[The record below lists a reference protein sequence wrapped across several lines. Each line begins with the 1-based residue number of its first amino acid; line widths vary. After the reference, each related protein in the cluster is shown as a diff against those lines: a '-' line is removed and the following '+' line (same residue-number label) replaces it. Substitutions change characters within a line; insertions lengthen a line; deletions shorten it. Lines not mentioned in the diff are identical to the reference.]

1 MLQRQQ
7 ASRKK
12 TEKRGEMAHFYLP
25 DNQYSKALPFFSSSY
40 PLLTLLGNGWPTG
53 KFEYGMAM
61 II

>member
-1 MLQRQQ
+1 MDFFAPKAEKRPKIAQTQQ
-7 ASRKK
+7 ADSQ
-12 TEKRGEMAHFYLP
+12 GIVAF
-25 DNQYSKALPFFSSSY
+25 PFFSSSY